1 MEMLSFI
8 SLVYKI
14 NHKTKQKLL
23 SHLWQK
29 KHKFIIILVK
39 NMGLLKLYGKIE
51 IC

>member
-8 SLVYKI
+8 SLIYKI

-23 SHLWQK
+23 RLLWRK
-29 KHKFIIILVK
+29 RHKFITILVK

-51 IC
+51 IY